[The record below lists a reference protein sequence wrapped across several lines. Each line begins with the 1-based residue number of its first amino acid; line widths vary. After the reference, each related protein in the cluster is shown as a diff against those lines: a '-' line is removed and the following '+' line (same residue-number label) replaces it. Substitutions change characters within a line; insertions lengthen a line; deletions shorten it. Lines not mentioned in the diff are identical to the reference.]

1 MSSCLNVL
9 ELLNRLSGPSLC
21 NSQYLKQSIQTHPH
35 LDFWR
40 NRKEQDSTPT
50 PLPPPHTHP
59 QSLPGHIGS
68 SQWASGC
75 LPLKRSPESLRTLF
89 YGAQASPALGAW
101 SGQDCSQHLD
111 RGSKPFAGHGLSL
124 LSFGL
129 ELIMGCSPCLYLLF
143 FCNRKYILEILTV
156 T

>member
-50 PLPPPHTHP
+50 PLPPHTHTSP
-59 QSLPGHIGS
+59 IPARPHWIQPMGLRLLTSETKPRVTQDSFLWSTSISCPWGLEWMGLQS
-68 SQWASGC
+68 ASVQRVKALC
-75 LPLKRSPESLRTLF
+75 WSWLIFAVLW
-89 YGAQASPALGAW
+89 LGAHYGMFFLFI
-101 SGQDCSQHLD
+101 S
-111 RGSKPFAGHGLSL
+111 SL
-124 LSFGL
+124 FL
-129 ELIMGCSPCLYLLF
+129 
-143 FCNRKYILEILTV
+143 
-156 T
+156 